1 MNRNYFVKAPLVSAF
16 LYKDTIE
23 DGSVEIKEGRKVKVS
38 VSDLSFKDIER
49 IGLYDSRP
57 IFKATINSRHYNLEK
72 YIKIDEE
79 IYTIS
84 NFSRYKNSEGLWVYD
99 LYCDLQAGINL
110 EAEKW

>member
-57 IFKATINSRHYNLEK
+57 IFKATINSRHYNFEK

-79 IYTIS
+79 MYTIS
-84 NFSRYKNSEGLWVYD
+84 NFSRYKNSEGLWVYN
-99 LYCDLQAGINL
+99 LYCDLQTGINL